1 MIPRNEREKRRK
13 EAVKRNIENEKPNMQ
28 VRGGVYDGMN
38 PTHARDPYRLF
49 GWEVESNPDGA
60 NPFS

>member
-1 MIPRNEREKRRK
+1 MKGKREGSSKKKHRKRKAQHAGARG
-13 EAVKRNIENEKPNMQ
+13 
-28 VRGGVYDGMN
+28 RGGFYDGMN